1 MSWPMALLS
10 RKLMRSLPGPLPDG
24 SLAGAKERQEPK
36 QNNRTRA
43 VSPNLRWHYAG
54 GGFLFLLTG
63 LCAIIHKY
71 GYTGII
77 LKHQSKERNMPA
89 NKQIKKTT
97 IEITQDQYFFLK
109 EKALALQKQ
118 NKNASIV
125 SIIRDLIEK
134 DKKQYKKG
142 I

>member
-1 MSWPMALLS
+1 
-10 RKLMRSLPGPLPDG
+10 
-24 SLAGAKERQEPK
+24 
-36 QNNRTRA
+36 
-43 VSPNLRWHYAG
+43 
-54 GGFLFLLTG
+54 
-63 LCAIIHKY
+63 
-71 GYTGII
+71 
-77 LKHQSKERNMPA
+77 MPT
-89 NKQIKKTT
+89 NKNIKKTT